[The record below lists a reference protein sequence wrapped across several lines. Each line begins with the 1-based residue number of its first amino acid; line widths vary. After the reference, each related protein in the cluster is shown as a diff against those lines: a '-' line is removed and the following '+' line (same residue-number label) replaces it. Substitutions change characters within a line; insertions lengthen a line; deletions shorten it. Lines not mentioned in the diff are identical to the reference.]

1 MHSPPKATKLL
12 TPLRPLATNW
22 IDWRDGSWV
31 QIRRK
36 PPWLCDLWIIWVLF
50 NMVKHFWE
58 QWLLP
63 AGSDGGRVQHH
74 EQPCAAPPCPPS
86 LPTQAKSSQPDSRIE
101 TFLVVESRLSTFV
114 LFYFFG
120 QSANTFYA
128 FNMGCYHPIVF
139 KWTKKCWCHFGFIL
153 KEVHQKEMHGLF
165 WFVEHSTNQCHTSLI
180 WRFHTKGG
188 VIADQ
193 IWPADGCWMV
203 SHSGHHGTGTREQTH
218 LFLRLTRSVFISSS
232 QIFHPPHGS
241 WTRARASLILAGLT
255 RVGLISSSQI
265 F

>member
-1 MHSPPKATKLL
+1 MVCARRTPVSQPFHLENRHSPPKATKLL

-31 QIRRK
+31 QIRRN

-86 LPTQAKSSQPDSRIE
+86 LPMQAKSSQPDSRIE

-139 KWTKKCWCHFGFIL
+139 KWTKKML
-153 KEVHQKEMHGLF
+153 VSF
-165 WFVEHSTNQCHTSLI
+165 WFHFKRGPSKGNAWIVLI
-180 WRFHTKGG
+180 RGTFYKSMPHKSY
-188 VIADQ
+188 
-193 IWPADGCWMV
+193 MKV
-203 SHSGHHGTGTREQTH
+203 SHKGWSYR
-218 LFLRLTRSVFISSS
+218 RPNLTRWWLLDGEP
-232 QIFHPPHGS
+232 QWPS
-241 WTRARASLILAGLT
+241 WHWDSRTNPS
-255 RVGLISSSQI
+255 
-265 F
+265 FP